1 MRSIRHHVFILIGL
15 ILIAVIVG
23 LAAAFWVAVGL
34 ILAIGANNL
43 THVIA
48 LVGEQ
53 EYGRAESTL
62 RCVLIFTILS
72 FVLAVISAI
81 VIFFWHGWIPAIGLV
96 VLFIGYFGLR
106 EDRFEKAKR
115 KTQELRQRLEGEVVK
130 AATNQITSQQMEER
144 CSLILE
150 QSLPDEAYRLSLVY
164 EPLVA
169 QNDLGGDKYQA
180 YLGMLERHLSKVE
193 KKRILYSE
201 LHLKVRSLL
210 GMPSHP

>member
-15 ILIAVIVG
+15 VLITAFVG

-34 ILAIGANNL
+34 VLAVGANNF

-48 LVGEQ
+48 VAGEQ
-53 EYGRAESTL
+53 ESGRTESTL
-62 RCVLIFTILS
+62 RWVLIFTVLS
-72 FVLAVISAI
+72 IVLAVISAI
-81 VIFFWHGWIPAIGLV
+81 VILFWYGWIPATALV
-96 VLFIGYFGLR
+96 VMFIGYFGLR

-130 AATNQITSQQMEER
+130 ASTNQITSQQLEER

-150 QSLPDEAYRLSLVY
+150 QSLPDEAYRLSSVY

-169 QNDLGGDKYQA
+169 RNDLGGDKYQA
-180 YLGMLERHLSKVE
+180 YLVVLERHLSKVE
-193 KKRILYSE
+193 KKHILYSE

-210 GMPSHP
+210 GMPRHP